1 MDKHLGGVSKGGD
14 PKTQTSKQTN
24 KILQNLPYT
33 IYTIVI
39 GFLCLLVLTIV
50 IKILFC
56 RQYWNYTIV
65 IGFFCLLVLNSVP
78 IGAVAVMTSEKQVC
92 VLLALSSPLV
102 GAGYE
107 TTLNQISDD

>member
-33 IYTIVI
+33 I
-39 GFLCLLVLTIV
+39 
-50 IKILFC
+50 
-56 RQYWNYTIV
+56 YTIV

-107 TTLNQISDD
+107 TTLNQISED

>member
-1 MDKHLGGVSKGGD
+1 M
-14 PKTQTSKQTN
+14 
-24 KILQNLPYT
+24 
-33 IYTIVI
+33 
-39 GFLCLLVLTIV
+39 
-50 IKILFC
+50 
-56 RQYWNYTIV
+56 
-65 IGFFCLLVLNSVP
+65 LNSVP